1 MTATSRFWRVAAAVW
16 ASVIFVSGMVPT
28 RSVVRAVSD
37 GHDTLTTSLAHFVVY
52 AVLGFVLGRALCGWR
67 ADFRRLAFALALAA
81 ALGGAIELIQGPLPY
96 RDAQL
101 ADFIVDVA
109 GAAAG
114 LAVFS
119 VAAAVARSRSR
130 RG

>member
-1 MTATSRFWRVAAAVW
+1 VTATSRVWRVAAVVW
-16 ASVIFVSGMVPT
+16 AGVIFVSGLVPT
-28 RSVVRAVSD
+28 TSVVRAISD
-37 GHDTLTTSLAHFVVY
+37 GHDTLTTTVAHFVVY
-52 AVLGFVLGRALCGWR
+52 AVLGFLLGLALGGWGTN
-67 ADFRRLAFALALAA
+67 FRRLALALALATV
-81 ALGGAIELIQGPLPY
+81 LGGVIELIQGPLSY

-119 VAAAVARSRSR
+119 VAAAAARSRSH

>member
-1 MTATSRFWRVAAAVW
+1 MTATSRFWRVAAGVW
-16 ASVIFVSGMVPT
+16 AAAIFVSGVVPT
-28 RSVVRAVSD
+28 RSVVRAVSE
-37 GHDTLTTSLAHFVVY
+37 GHDTLTTTAAHFVVY
-52 AVLGFVLGRALCGWR
+52 AVLGFLFGLALGGWHT
-67 ADFRRLAFALALAA
+67 DLRRLAVALALAA
-81 ALGGAIELIQGPLPY
+81 ALGGAIELIQGPLSY

-119 VAAAVARSRSR
+119 VAAAARSRSR

>member
-1 MTATSRFWRVAAAVW
+1 MTATSRFWRGAAAVW
-16 ASVIFVSGMVPT
+16 AGVIFVSGVVPT

-37 GHDTLTTSLAHFVVY
+37 GHETLTTTVAHFMVY
-52 AVLGFVLGRALCGWR
+52 AVLGFLLGLALGGWR
-67 ADFRRLAFALALAA
+67 TDLRRLALALALA
-81 ALGGAIELIQGPLPY
+81 VALGGAIELIQGPLSY